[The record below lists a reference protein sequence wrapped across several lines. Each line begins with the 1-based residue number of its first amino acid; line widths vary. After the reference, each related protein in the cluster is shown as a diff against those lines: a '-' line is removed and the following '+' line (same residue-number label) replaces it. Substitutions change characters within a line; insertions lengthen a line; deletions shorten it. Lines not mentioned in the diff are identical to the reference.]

1 MNHKMNKNLE
11 VLVLVVLLV
20 AISISMTG
28 ADYHEIVVFVGHPD
42 VSLLGAG
49 ELKESLK
56 GKIPLEKL
64 TPEEKEEYACVII
77 KRGDK
82 YFWKS
87 REGYEVTRHLGR
99 YGITFRRLDR
109 PDYVLIIHESLRD
122 PSMRR
127 LLGETDKHH
136 YVEHITDGLISHN
149 YWGRVVYEEDG
160 R

>member
-1 MNHKMNKNLE
+1 M
-11 VLVLVVLLV
+11 VLRSLLV
-20 AISISMTG
+20 FLFMMMSVILTG

-42 VSLLGAG
+42 VSLMVAG

-56 GKIPLEKL
+56 GKIPLRKL

-77 KRGDK
+77 KQSDK

-99 YGITFRRLDR
+99 GGIMFRRLDR
-109 PDYVLIIHESLRD
+109 PDYVWIIHKSLRD
-122 PSMRR
+122 PSIRW

-136 YVEHITDGLISHN
+136 YVEHITDGLISIN
-149 YWGRVVYEEDG
+149 YWGRVVSEEDG

>member
-1 MNHKMNKNLE
+1 MNHNLE

-64 TPEEKEEYACVII
+64 APEEKEEYACVII

-87 REGYEVTRHLGR
+87 REGYEVTRHWGR
-99 YGITFRRLDR
+99 AGIMFRRLDR
-109 PDYVLIIHESLRD
+109 PDYVWILRESLRN
-122 PSMRR
+122 PSMRM
-127 LLGETDKHH
+127 LIGQTNKHD
-136 YVEHITDGLISHN
+136 YVEHITDGLISFN